1 MSDHGTLCFGDV
13 IAVLFGTVVL
23 CLGVV
28 LWVSPEIGL
37 FGADIVGIQRLAELT
52 TSLGINAIIVWA
64 GLIYSVEERGQ
75 RFAVSDPF

>member
-1 MSDHGTLCFGDV
+1 M
-13 IAVLFGTVVL
+13 IAVLFGTIVL

-52 TSLGINAIIVWA
+52 TSLGINAIVVWV
-64 GLIYSVEERGQ
+64 GLIYSIEDRRSG
-75 RFAVSDPF
+75 RFAVSYPS